1 VKFWKNKK
9 VFVTGHTGFKG
20 GWLSL
25 TLQNFGAEVTGYALN
40 PPTNPS
46 FFEALKLDQKIK
58 SVIGDVRDVGAMSKA
73 FEKSQAE
80 IVFHLAA
87 QPLVRASYENP
98 LETYSTNVMGTVNLL
113 DSVRLSRTPPR
124 AVVVITTDKVYK
136 NQEKSNGYQ
145 ENDSLGGFDPYSNSK
160 ACAELAV
167 DSYRNSFLKPRQIPV
182 VTARAGNVI
191 GGGDWAADRLI
202 PDFVRASTENK
213 SLRLRNP
220 KSVRPW
226 QHVVEPIFAYL
237 KLAEALAT
245 EKAPSTEYNFG
256 PAETDVHTTQE
267 IIDESCRIWGRGARW
282 ELHEGAHPHETK
294 MLTLNTDRARKE
306 LGFEGTLEWKRA
318 LEWTL
323 KWYQTYY
330 YQKDQLEGL
339 TLEQIKSYGTGAK
352 S

>member
-1 VKFWKNKK
+1 MKFWKGKK

-25 TLQNFGAEVTGYALN
+25 TLQNFGAEVAGYALN

-46 FFEALKLDQKIK
+46 FFEALKLDKKIN
-58 SVIGDVRDVGAMSKA
+58 STIADVRDLEAFNKA
-73 FEKSQAE
+73 YKKFEPE

-98 LETYSTNVMGTVNLL
+98 VETYSTNVMGTVNLL
-113 DSVRLSRTPPR
+113 ECIRNAKIAPR

-136 NQEKSNGYQ
+136 NQEKPEGYK
-145 ENDSLGGFDPYSNSK
+145 ESDPLGGFDPYSNSK
-160 ACAELAV
+160 ACAEFIV
-167 DSYRNSFLKPRQIPV
+167 DSYRNSFLKARQIPV
-182 VTARAGNVI
+182 VSARAGNVI

-202 PDFVRASTENK
+202 PDFVRASIENK
-213 SLRLRNP
+213 SLKLRNP
-220 KSVRPW
+220 KSIRPW
-226 QHVVEPIFAYL
+226 QHVVEPVFAYL

-245 EKAPSTEYNFG
+245 ESAPSSEYNFG
-256 PAETDVHTTQE
+256 PSEKDVHTTEE
-267 IIDESCRIWGRGARW
+267 IINESCRLWGRGAKW

-306 LGFEGTLEWKRA
+306 LGFSGEMDWKRA
-318 LEWTL
+318 LDWTM
-323 KWYQTYY
+323 KWYQAYY
-330 YQKDQLEGL
+330 YEKDKLETL